1 MINGVAREALAWASK
16 AVHAEA
22 QIIAAKQLK
31 GGMSSLVHELRV
43 RVGETELSVVLRLF
57 HDKEWLRN
65 EPDLARHEAE
75 SLRMAARSAG
85 VPVPEVIAFDESGA
99 DCGMPAVLMSRLDGE
114 TVLAPPDFGRW
125 IDGMAEALAALHAL
139 EAGEFP
145 WKHFR
150 YADALR
156 LDASAWSRVP
166 GEWLAAAGIVLGPP
180 PAVAPRFI
188 HRDYHPTN
196 ILWSG
201 GKVSG
206 IVDWVNGCIGP
217 SGIDVGHCRV
227 NLAQLYGV
235 GAAELFLDAYCRHAG
250 ETFTYDPYW
259 DLVSL
264 IDMAYWEPD
273 VYGGWTDLG
282 FTGLDKS
289 TIVARLDGLLLHVLG
304 QYRDC

>member
-75 SLRMAARSAG
+75 SLRMAARSAV

-114 TVLAPPDFGRW
+114 TVLALPDFGRW

-201 GKVSG
+201 GNVSG

-217 SGIDVGHCRV
+217 AGIDVGHCRV